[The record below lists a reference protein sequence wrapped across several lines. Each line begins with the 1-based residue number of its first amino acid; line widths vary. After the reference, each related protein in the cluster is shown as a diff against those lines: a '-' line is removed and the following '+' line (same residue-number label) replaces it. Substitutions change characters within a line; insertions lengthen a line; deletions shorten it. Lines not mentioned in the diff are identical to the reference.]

1 MTSVPA
7 LTSTPMRPLAPA
19 RRTRQ
24 ADGSL
29 SEREPYPQ
37 ARVIVLDDDF
47 NTYQHVVESLLRH
60 IPGMDPDRAWQ
71 LAHRIDSHG
80 SAVAWSGPFEQAE
93 LYHQQLAAEGL
104 TMAPLERI

>member
-1 MTSVPA
+1 MTSAPA

-19 RRTRQ
+19 PETRQ
-24 ADGSL
+24 TSRSL
-29 SEREPYPQ
+29 SQGEPYPQ
-37 ARVIVLDDDF
+37 ARVIVLDDV

-71 LAHRIDSHG
+71 LAHRIDNQG

-93 LYHQQLAAEGL
+93 HYHQLLAAEGL

>member
-37 ARVIVLDDDF
+37 ARVIVLDDDV
-47 NTYQHVVESLLRH
+47 NTYQHVVECLVRY
-60 IPGMDPDRAWQ
+60 IPGMGPDRAWE
-71 LAHRIDSHG
+71 LARRIDTEG
-80 SAVAWSGPFEQAE
+80 QADVWSGPKEQAE
-93 LYHQQLAAEGL
+93 LYHQQLGAEGL
-104 TMAPLERI
+104 TMAPLESI

>member
-1 MTSVPA
+1 MTLAPA
-7 LTSTPMRPLAPA
+7 LTSTPVRPLEPAPQA
-19 RRTRQ
+19 RPATV
-24 ADGSL
+24 DL
-29 SEREPYPQ
+29 REQQSYPQ

-60 IPGMDPDRAWQ
+60 IPGMDPDQAWQ
-71 LAHRIDSHG
+71 LAHRIDSQG

-93 LYHQQLAAEGL
+93 HYHQLLSAEGL

>member
-1 MTSVPA
+1 MVCRLMSA
-7 LTSTPMRPLAPA
+7 LHASSSDPGGQAVME
-19 RRTRQ
+19 RQ
-24 ADGSL
+24 QLRA
-29 SEREPYPQ
+29 PYPNG
-37 ARVIVLDDDF
+37 RVIVLDDDF

-71 LAHRIDSHG
+71 LAHRIDSQG

-93 LYHQQLAAEGL
+93 HYHQLLAAEGL